1 MKKLSLFLIISKLAF
16 AQTISF
22 EEALNQTI
30 ENSKDLQKQKINI
43 DIAKTNS
50 DFIDGV
56 NFGKVSLNSDISR
69 TNHSGYVFMGKLSSR
84 EATFKDFG
92 AEDFNPLNPNVL
104 DVKPKD
110 LNYPDSYTSINSYI
124 SYDLPLFTGF
134 ALYHQK
140 GILKLQE
147 KANEILYN
155 LDKKNLEF
163 EVLKAY
169 NSAVLAKDFVK
180 TMQKAKDTIGF
191 IKNGAKEFHKNGLV
205 TKIDVNEAELYFLNT
220 NSNLIEAENNFKLS
234 LAYLKFLTSNE
245 NISDVENLQ
254 NTYLEIKE
262 FEDLYKIALKNRD
275 EITLQN
281 ISIEANNKNIKANQG
296 SYYPSVFTHLEY
308 GYNDDKFS
316 TSKDKDYYMALLGIS
331 LTLFD
336 GTRSANL
343 EKSRL
348 EYLKAKLD
356 FEKLQDGIKLE
367 VQKAI
372 LDYKAKQE
380 ILKEKI
386 LASELA
392 SSVLNQ
398 AKLQYKNRLI
408 SMTTLLSQETN
419 YRQSQTMLLN
429 AKYENSL
436 ALARL
441 NLVLGQNLQ
450 KDYKWDF

>member
-1 MKKLSLFLIISKLAF
+1 MKKIYLFLLISNLCF
-16 AQTISF
+16 AQTVGF
-22 EEALNQTI
+22 EEVLKEAI
-30 ENSKDLQKQKINI
+30 ENSKDLQKQKIDI

-69 TNHSGYVFMGKLSSR
+69 TNHAGYVFMGKLSSR
-84 EATFKDFG
+84 EANFGDFG
-92 AEDFNPLNPNVL
+92 AGEFNPSNPNVL
-104 DVKPKD
+104 SVEPKD
-110 LNYPDSYTSINSYI
+110 LNYPKAYTSINSYI

-147 KANEILYN
+147 KANELLYN
-155 LDKKNLEF
+155 LDKKTLEF

-180 TMQKAKDTIGF
+180 TMQKAKTTIEF
-191 IKNGAKEFHKNGLV
+191 IEKGAIEFHKHGLV
-205 TKIDVNEAELYFLNT
+205 TKIDVNEAKLYLLNT
-220 NSNLIEAENNFKLS
+220 NSSLIEAQNNFKLS
-234 LAYLKFLTSNE
+234 LAYLKYLTSNE

-254 NTYLEIKE
+254 NSYLKLSE
-262 FEDLYKIALKNRD
+262 FEDLYKIALEKRD

-281 ISIEANNKNIKANQG
+281 ISIEANSKNIKVNQG
-296 SYYPSVFTHLEY
+296 SYYPSIFTHLEY

-336 GTRSANL
+336 TTRGAKV

-356 FEKLQDGIKLE
+356 FAKLQDGIKLE
-367 VQKAI
+367 VEKAL
-372 LDYKAKQE
+372 LDYRAKQE
-380 ILKEKI
+380 LLKEKI
-386 LASELA
+386 ASNDLALDI
-392 SSVLNQ
+392 LNQ

-408 SMTTLLSQETN
+408 SMTTLLLQETN
-419 YRQSQTMLLN
+419 YRKTQTMLLN

-436 ALARL
+436 ALAKL

-450 KDYKWDF
+450 KDDK

>member
-1 MKKLSLFLIISKLAF
+1 MKKLCLFLIISKLAF

-50 DFIDGV
+50 DFIDGL

-92 AEDFNPLNPNVL
+92 FSGEFNPSNPNVL

-155 LDKKNLEF
+155 LDKKTLEF

-450 KDYKWDF
+450 KDYK

>member
-50 DFIDGV
+50 DFIDGL

-92 AEDFNPLNPNVL
+92 FIENTGNPN
-104 DVKPKD
+104 DIDIAPKD

-155 LDKKNLEF
+155 LDKKTLEF

-450 KDYKWDF
+450 KDYK

>member
-1 MKKLSLFLIISKLAF
+1 MKKLCLFLIISKLAF

-92 AEDFNPLNPNVL
+92 AGEFDLLNPNV

-155 LDKKNLEF
+155 LDKKTLEF

-336 GTRSANL
+336 GTRSAKV

-450 KDYKWDF
+450 KDYK

>member
-1 MKKLSLFLIISKLAF
+1 MKKLCLFLIISKLAF

-69 TNHSGYVFMGKLSSR
+69 TNHSGYVFMGKLSNR
-84 EATFKDFG
+84 DATFRDFG
-92 AEDFNPLNPNVL
+92 FIENTGNPN
-104 DVKPKD
+104 DIDIAPKD

-155 LDKKNLEF
+155 LDKKTLEF

-234 LAYLKFLTSNE
+234 LAYLKFLTSNQ

-336 GTRSANL
+336 GTRSAKV

-450 KDYKWDF
+450 KDYK

>member
-1 MKKLSLFLIISKLAF
+1 MKKLCLFLIISKLAF

-92 AEDFNPLNPNVL
+92 FIENTGNPN
-104 DVKPKD
+104 DIDIAPKD

-155 LDKKNLEF
+155 LDKKTLEF

-234 LAYLKFLTSNE
+234 LAYLKFLTSNQ

-450 KDYKWDF
+450 KDYK

>member
-1 MKKLSLFLIISKLAF
+1 MKKLCLFLIISKLAF

-50 DFIDGV
+50 DFIDGL
-56 NFGKVSLNSDISR
+56 NFGKISLNSDISR

-92 AEDFNPLNPNVL
+92 FIENTGNPN
-104 DVKPKD
+104 DIDIAPKD

-155 LDKKNLEF
+155 LDKKTLEF

-234 LAYLKFLTSNE
+234 LAYLKFLTSNQ

-296 SYYPSVFTHLEY
+296 SYYPSIFTHLEY

-450 KDYKWDF
+450 KDYK

>member
-1 MKKLSLFLIISKLAF
+1 MKKLCLFLIISKLAF

-50 DFIDGV
+50 DFIDGL
-56 NFGKVSLNSDISR
+56 NFGKVSLNSEISR

-84 EATFKDFG
+84 EATFRDFG
-92 AEDFNPLNPNVL
+92 FIENTGNPN
-104 DVKPKD
+104 DIDIAPKD
-110 LNYPDSYTSINSYI
+110 LNYPEAYTSINSYI

-155 LDKKNLEF
+155 LDKKTLEF

-450 KDYKWDF
+450 KDYK

>member
-84 EATFKDFG
+84 DATFRDFG
-92 AEDFNPLNPNVL
+92 FIENTGNPN
-104 DVKPKD
+104 DIDIAPKD

-155 LDKKNLEF
+155 LDKKTLEF

-450 KDYKWDF
+450 KDYK

>member
-1 MKKLSLFLIISKLAF
+1 MKKLCLFLIISKLAF

-50 DFIDGV
+50 DFIDGL

-92 AEDFNPLNPNVL
+92 FIENTGNPN
-104 DVKPKD
+104 DIDIAPKD
-110 LNYPDSYTSINSYI
+110 LNYPEAYTSINSYI

-155 LDKKNLEF
+155 LDKKTLEF

-191 IKNGAKEFHKNGLV
+191 IKNGAKEFHKNGLI
-205 TKIDVNEAELYFLNT
+205 TKIDVNEAELHFLNT

-419 YRQSQTMLLN
+419 HKQSQTMLLN

-450 KDYKWDF
+450 KDYK

>member
-50 DFIDGV
+50 DFIDGL

-84 EATFKDFG
+84 DATFRDFG
-92 AEDFNPLNPNVL
+92 FIENTGNPN
-104 DVKPKD
+104 DIDIAPKD

-155 LDKKNLEF
+155 LDKKTLEF

-450 KDYKWDF
+450 KDYK

>member
-1 MKKLSLFLIISKLAF
+1 MKKLCLFLIISKLAF

-50 DFIDGV
+50 DFIDGL

-84 EATFKDFG
+84 EATFRDFG
-92 AEDFNPLNPNVL
+92 FIENTGNPN
-104 DVKPKD
+104 DIDIAPKD

-155 LDKKNLEF
+155 LDKKTLEF

-234 LAYLKFLTSNE
+234 LAYLKFLTSNQ

-450 KDYKWDF
+450 KDYK

>member
-1 MKKLSLFLIISKLAF
+1 MKKLCLFLIISKLAF

-50 DFIDGV
+50 DFIDGL

-92 AEDFNPLNPNVL
+92 FAQQNEGM
-104 DVKPKD
+104 DVQPKD
-110 LNYPDSYTSINSYI
+110 LNYPDARNNYNTKLIYGV
-124 SYDLPLFTGF
+124 PLFTGF

-155 LDKKNLEF
+155 LDKKTLEF

-336 GTRSANL
+336 GTRSAKV

-450 KDYKWDF
+450 KDYK

>member
-50 DFIDGV
+50 DFIDGL

-84 EATFKDFG
+84 EATFRDFG
-92 AEDFNPLNPNVL
+92 FIENTGNPN
-104 DVKPKD
+104 DIDIAPKD

-155 LDKKNLEF
+155 LDKKTLEF

-296 SYYPSVFTHLEY
+296 SYYPSIFTHLEY

-450 KDYKWDF
+450 KDYK

>member
-92 AEDFNPLNPNVL
+92 FIENTGNPN
-104 DVKPKD
+104 DIDIAPKD

-155 LDKKNLEF
+155 LDKKTLEF

-450 KDYKWDF
+450 KDYK

>member
-92 AEDFNPLNPNVL
+92 FIENTGNPN
-104 DVKPKD
+104 DIIDIAPKD

-155 LDKKNLEF
+155 LDKKTLEF

-450 KDYKWDF
+450 KDYK

>member
-1 MKKLSLFLIISKLAF
+1 MKKLCLFLLISKLAF

-50 DFIDGV
+50 DFIDGL

-92 AEDFNPLNPNVL
+92 AGEFDLLNPNV

-234 LAYLKFLTSNE
+234 LAYLKFLTSNQ

-450 KDYKWDF
+450 KDYK

>member
-1 MKKLSLFLIISKLAF
+1 MKKLCLFLIISKLAF

-84 EATFKDFG
+84 EATFRDFG
-92 AEDFNPLNPNVL
+92 FIENTGNPN
-104 DVKPKD
+104 DIDIAPKD

-155 LDKKNLEF
+155 LDKKTLEF

-436 ALARL
+436 ALAKL

-450 KDYKWDF
+450 KDYK

>member
-1 MKKLSLFLIISKLAF
+1 MKKLCLFLIISKLAF

-50 DFIDGV
+50 DFIDGL

-92 AEDFNPLNPNVL
+92 FSQMNEGINTA
-104 DVKPKD
+104 PKD

-155 LDKKNLEF
+155 LDKKTLEF

-169 NSAVLAKDFVK
+169 NSVVLAKDFVK

-191 IKNGAKEFHKNGLV
+191 IKNGAKEFYKNGLV

-450 KDYKWDF
+450 KDYK

>member
-92 AEDFNPLNPNVL
+92 FIENTGNPN
-104 DVKPKD
+104 DIDIAPKD

-155 LDKKNLEF
+155 LDKKTLEF

-234 LAYLKFLTSNE
+234 LAYLKFLTSNQ

-281 ISIEANNKNIKANQG
+281 LSIEANNKNIKANQG

-419 YRQSQTMLLN
+419 YRNSQTMLLN

-450 KDYKWDF
+450 KDYK

>member
-50 DFIDGV
+50 DFIDGL

-92 AEDFNPLNPNVL
+92 FIENTGNPN
-104 DVKPKD
+104 DIDIAPKD

-155 LDKKNLEF
+155 LDKKTLEF

-262 FEDLYKIALKNRD
+262 FEDFYKIALKNRD

-450 KDYKWDF
+450 KDYK

>member
-1 MKKLSLFLIISKLAF
+1 MKKLCLFLIISKLAF

-22 EEALNQTI
+22 EKALNQTI

-92 AEDFNPLNPNVL
+92 FFENTGNPN
-104 DVKPKD
+104 DIDIAPKD

-155 LDKKNLEF
+155 LDKKTLEF

-450 KDYKWDF
+450 KDYK

>member
-1 MKKLSLFLIISKLAF
+1 MKKLCLFLIISKLAF

-84 EATFKDFG
+84 DATFRDFG
-92 AEDFNPLNPNVL
+92 FIENTGNPN
-104 DVKPKD
+104 DIDIAPKD

-155 LDKKNLEF
+155 LDKKTLEF

-450 KDYKWDF
+450 KDYK

>member
-1 MKKLSLFLIISKLAF
+1 MKKLCLFLIISKLAF

-22 EEALNQTI
+22 EEALNKTI

-92 AEDFNPLNPNVL
+92 AEEFNFLNPNVF

-110 LNYPDSYTSINSYI
+110 LNYPEAYTSINSYI

-155 LDKKNLEF
+155 LDKKTLEF

-336 GTRSANL
+336 GTRSAKV

-450 KDYKWDF
+450 KDYK

>member
-50 DFIDGV
+50 DFIDGL

-92 AEDFNPLNPNVL
+92 FIENTRNPN
-104 DVKPKD
+104 DIDIAPKD

-134 ALYHQK
+134 ALYHKK

-155 LDKKNLEF
+155 LDKKTLEF

-450 KDYKWDF
+450 KDYK

>member
-1 MKKLSLFLIISKLAF
+1 MKKLCLFLIISKLAF

-84 EATFKDFG
+84 EATFRDFG
-92 AEDFNPLNPNVL
+92 FIENTGNPN
-104 DVKPKD
+104 DIDIAPKD

-450 KDYKWDF
+450 KDYK

>member
-1 MKKLSLFLIISKLAF
+1 MKKLCLFLIISKLAF

-84 EATFKDFG
+84 DATFRDFG
-92 AEDFNPLNPNVL
+92 FIENTGNPN
-104 DVKPKD
+104 DIDIDIAPKD

-450 KDYKWDF
+450 KDYK

>member
-1 MKKLSLFLIISKLAF
+1 MKKLCLFLIISKLAF

-50 DFIDGV
+50 DFIDGL

-84 EATFKDFG
+84 DATFRDFG
-92 AEDFNPLNPNVL
+92 FIENTGNPN
-104 DVKPKD
+104 DIDIAPKD

-155 LDKKNLEF
+155 LDKKTLEF

-450 KDYKWDF
+450 KDYK

>member
-1 MKKLSLFLIISKLAF
+1 MKKLCLFLIISKLAF

-50 DFIDGV
+50 DFVDGL
-56 NFGKVSLNSDISR
+56 NFGKISLNSDISR

-92 AEDFNPLNPNVL
+92 AGEFDLLNPNV

-155 LDKKNLEF
+155 LDKKTLEF

-450 KDYKWDF
+450 KDYK

>member
-92 AEDFNPLNPNVL
+92 AGEFDLLNPNV

-155 LDKKNLEF
+155 LDKKTLEF

-450 KDYKWDF
+450 KDYK

>member
-84 EATFKDFG
+84 EATFRDFG
-92 AEDFNPLNPNVL
+92 FIENTGNLN
-104 DVKPKD
+104 DIDIAPKD

-155 LDKKNLEF
+155 LDKKTLEF

-450 KDYKWDF
+450 KDYK

>member
-1 MKKLSLFLIISKLAF
+1 MKKLCLFLIISKLAF

-50 DFIDGV
+50 DFIDGL

-92 AEDFNPLNPNVL
+92 AGEFDLLNPNV

-155 LDKKNLEF
+155 LDKKTLEF

-450 KDYKWDF
+450 KDYK

>member
-1 MKKLSLFLIISKLAF
+1 MKKLCLFLIISKLAF

-84 EATFKDFG
+84 EATFRDFG
-92 AEDFNPLNPNVL
+92 FIENTGNPN
-104 DVKPKD
+104 DIDIAPKD

-155 LDKKNLEF
+155 LDKKTLEF

-336 GTRSANL
+336 GTRSAKV

-450 KDYKWDF
+450 KDYK

>member
-50 DFIDGV
+50 DFIDGL

-92 AEDFNPLNPNVL
+92 FIENTGNPN
-104 DVKPKD
+104 DIDIAPKD

-419 YRQSQTMLLN
+419 YRNSQTMLLN

-450 KDYKWDF
+450 KDYK

>member
-1 MKKLSLFLIISKLAF
+1 MKKLCLFLIISKLAF

-92 AEDFNPLNPNVL
+92 AGEFDLLNPNV

-450 KDYKWDF
+450 KDYK

>member
-1 MKKLSLFLIISKLAF
+1 MKKLCLFLIISKLAF

-22 EEALNQTI
+22 EEALNKTI

-50 DFIDGV
+50 DFVDGV

-92 AEDFNPLNPNVL
+92 AGEFDLLNPNV

-110 LNYPDSYTSINSYI
+110 LNYPEAYTAINSYI

-155 LDKKNLEF
+155 LDKKTLEF

-450 KDYKWDF
+450 KDYK

>member
-1 MKKLSLFLIISKLAF
+1 MKKLYLLLLSSHLCF

-22 EEALNQTI
+22 EEVLNQAI

-50 DFIDGV
+50 DFIDGM
-56 NFGKVSLNSDISR
+56 NFGKLAINSDISR
-69 TNHSGYVFMGKLSSR
+69 TNHAGYVFMGKLSSR
-84 EATFKDFG
+84 DATFKDFG
-92 AEDFNPLNPNVL
+92 AGEFNPSNSNVL
-104 DVKPKD
+104 NIKPKD

-147 KANEILYN
+147 KANETLYN

-180 TMQKAKDTIGF
+180 TMEKAKDAIEF
-191 IKNGAKEFHKNGLV
+191 IEQGAIEFHKNGLV
-205 TKIDVNEAELYFLNT
+205 TKIDVNEAKLHLLNT
-220 NSNLIEAENNFKLS
+220 NSSLIDAQNNFKLS
-234 LAYLKFLTSNE
+234 LAYLKYLTSNE

-254 NTYLEIKE
+254 NSYLELKE
-262 FEDLYKIALKNRD
+262 FEDLYKIALEKRD
-275 EITLQN
+275 EIALQN
-281 ISIEANNKNIKANQG
+281 ISIEANSKNIKSNQG
-296 SYYPSVFTHLEY
+296 SYYPSIFTHLEY
-308 GYNDDKFS
+308 GYSDDKFS

-336 GTRSANL
+336 GTRSANV
-343 EKSRL
+343 EKSKL
-348 EYLKAKLD
+348 EYLKSKLD
-356 FEKLQDGIKLE
+356 FSKLQDGIKLE
-367 VQKAI
+367 VEKSL
-372 LDYKAKQE
+372 LDYRAKQE

-386 LASELA
+386 ASNNLALDI
-392 SSVLNQ
+392 LNQ

-408 SMTTLLSQETN
+408 SMTTLLLQETN
-419 YRQSQTMLLN
+419 YRKSQTMLLN

-436 ALARL
+436 ALAKL

-450 KDYKWDF
+450 KEQR

>member
-1 MKKLSLFLIISKLAF
+1 MKKLCLFLIISKLAF

-50 DFIDGV
+50 DFIDGL

-92 AEDFNPLNPNVL
+92 FIENTGNPN
-104 DVKPKD
+104 DIDIAPKD
-110 LNYPDSYTSINSYI
+110 LNYPEAYTSINSYI

-155 LDKKNLEF
+155 LDKKTLEF

-450 KDYKWDF
+450 KDYK

>member
-1 MKKLSLFLIISKLAF
+1 MKKLCLFLIISKLAF

-50 DFIDGV
+50 DFIDGL

-84 EATFKDFG
+84 EATFRDFG
-92 AEDFNPLNPNVL
+92 FIENTGNPN
-104 DVKPKD
+104 DIDIAPKD

-155 LDKKNLEF
+155 LDKKTLEF

-419 YRQSQTMLLN
+419 HRQSQTMLLN

-441 NLVLGQNLQ
+441 NLVL
-450 KDYKWDF
+450 